1 MRLFR
6 QMVAASAIL
15 IALGGCAF
23 SDSGLIPSLGGD
35 DEAADAGDT
44 AARETQQSQADQRE
58 SATRED
64 RTAQRR
70 AGEAAQAP
78 TGRDTGPRLGTTV
91 FEPRELPDFQPSD
104 TFVGKKVANLRGDLE
119 RLQDSIA
126 QHNRALQNLRRQTIS
141 AARGYHERVG
151 DINARL
157 QVGTT
162 PGNPELVSMWNNAQM
177 DLARVDS
184 VVNEMD
190 KLANDAA
197 STSAMAAFLL
207 DSVEAS
213 YSLSGAIEKD
223 HEHLA
228 ILEDGTN
235 RTVVLIDRL
244 LNELSEDIARQN
256 SYLSRERSNLSTLS
270 LAIREG
276 EFYGTSLANQAYGPA
291 PPPSETPAQERIQ
304 SQQPLVVIRFGSGDV
319 AYERPLYN
327 AVSRALEQRPQA
339 AFDVVAVAPQ
349 SSRQGETSLNRARV
363 RRFAERVLRAL
374 NEMGLPPE
382 RVSVSAT
389 TSQNVEEQQVHVYVR

>member
-1 MRLFR
+1 MRFFR

-15 IALGGCAF
+15 VALGGCAF
-23 SDSGLIPSLGGD
+23 SDSGLVPSLGDD
-35 DEAADAGDT
+35 DEAAETGDT
-44 AARETQQSQADQRE
+44 GTSGTQQSAQAERDGA
-58 SATRED
+58 SAGDD
-64 RTAQRR
+64 RTAGRR
-70 AGEAAQAP
+70 TGEAAQAP
-78 TGRDTGPRLGTTV
+78 TGRGPRLGTTV
-91 FEPRELPDFQPSD
+91 FEPRELPSFQPSN
-104 TFVGKKVANLRGDLE
+104 TFVGKKVANLREDLQ
-119 RLQDSIA
+119 RLQASIA
-126 QHNRALQNLRRQTIS
+126 EHNQSLQRLRRQTIS
-141 AARGYHERVG
+141 AASGYHDRVAN
-151 DINARL
+151 INARL

-162 PGNPELVSMWNNAQM
+162 PGNPELVSMWNDAQM

-190 KLANDAA
+190 QLANQAA
-197 STSAMAAFLL
+197 STSALAAFLL
-207 DSVEAS
+207 DSVEAA

-270 LAIREG
+270 LAIRDG

-291 PPPSETPAQERIQ
+291 PPPSDTPAQERVQ
-304 SQQPLVVIRFGSGDV
+304 SQQPLVVIRFGDGDV

-349 SSRQGETSLNRARV
+349 TSRQGETSLNRARV
-363 RRFAERVLRAL
+363 RRFAERVLRSL

-389 TSQNVEEQQVHVYVR
+389 TSANVDESQVHVYVR